1 MNQQL
6 NFIPENPSEL
16 AEELKE
22 REGLFWL
29 FMVYFPK
36 DEYYPPDATQ
46 AQRQSAEKAGRKPIP
61 EHQWDKAVRNAARV
75 AEIRETLKWI
85 G

>member
-16 AEELKE
+16 EKKLKE

-36 DEYYPPDATQ
+36 DEYYPPDATE
-46 AQRQSAEKAGRKPIP
+46 AQRQRAEKSGRQPIP
-61 EHQWDKAVRNAARV
+61 QHQWDKAVKNAERI